1 MLTALRVNEEKYNG
15 LSRIIVSEI
24 LETNLDVDDFAIISK
39 IINLLPDNLLLV
51 KLFKER
57 FLEYFSKNATQLFID
72 DGYDPE
78 YYELY
83 GSIDSYIEEFVKD
96 TLSDFDENIFSDTEI
111 DDLYYSIDED
121 EIIEYFKDENDAGE
135 RDFDNHRD
143 IYSDDKHDDS
153 FDPIDDLFDRD
164 WYLK

>member
-1 MLTALRVNEEKYNG
+1 MQLNY
-15 LSRIIVSEI
+15 
-24 LETNLDVDDFAIISK
+24 
-39 IINLLPDNLLLV
+39 LLMMVMTPKD
-51 KLFKER
+51 
-57 FLEYFSKNATQLFID
+57 
-72 DGYDPE
+72 
-78 YYELY
+78 YELY

-164 WYLK
+164 